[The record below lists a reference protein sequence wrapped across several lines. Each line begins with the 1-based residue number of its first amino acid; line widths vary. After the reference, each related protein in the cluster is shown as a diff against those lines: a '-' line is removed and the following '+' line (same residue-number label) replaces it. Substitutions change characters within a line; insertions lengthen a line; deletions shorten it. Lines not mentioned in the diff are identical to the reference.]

1 MKLRVLRFTD
11 REVKLEV
18 EGEGYTFLSALQDI
32 FVDDPRV
39 EFVGYNVPHPL
50 ISKATFTL
58 RVTPGN
64 ELRDVLKT
72 GVEALKNRLEELETM
87 FLEALKRWENKS

>member
-1 MKLRVLRFTD
+1 LKLRVLRLTD

-18 EGEGYTFLSALQDI
+18 EGEGYTFLGALQDI
-32 FVDDPRV
+32 FVNDPRV

-58 RVTPGN
+58 RVTPEN
-64 ELRDVLKT
+64 DLRDVLKT
-72 GVEALKNRLEELETM
+72 GVEALKDRLGELEDV
-87 FLEALKRWENKS
+87 FLEALKRWETRS

>member
-72 GVEALKNRLEELETM
+72 GVEALKNRLGELETM